1 MADGKCYTLLTAYK
15 IKKYDS
21 MKLPSSEPHKNVKS
35 IVLFTSGKNAKKKMH
50 FKKTLDG
57 FIGNNI
63 GFCIFA
69 ILS

>member
-15 IKKYDS
+15 IKV
-21 MKLPSSEPHKNVKS
+21 PSSEPYKNVNS
-35 IVLFTSGKNAKKKMH
+35 IVFFTSGKNAKKKVH

-57 FIGNNI
+57 LFRNNI